1 MRIRFKVTLTCEE
14 RAELSALVSKGKA
27 AALKQTHARI
37 LLLCDESPQGQS
49 FSDERIADVLS
60 VGVATVYRVRKAF
73 VEEGFAA
80 ALERKKPVAPRPRKM
95 DGKAEAK
102 LIALACSKPP
112 KGHARWTL
120 TLLANK
126 MVELNVV
133 DSISHEGVRQT
144 LKKMNFSLT

>member
-1 MRIRFKVTLTCEE
+1 MRIRFKVTLTSQE
-14 RAELSALVSKGKA
+14 RAELSAFVSKGKA

-37 LLLCDESPQGQS
+37 LLLCDESPEGHC
-49 FSDERIADVLS
+49 FSDERIAEVLS

-73 VEEGFAA
+73 VEDGFAV
-80 ALERKKPVAPRPRKM
+80 ALERKKRTVPYPRKM

-102 LIALACSKPP
+102 LLALACSKPP

-126 MVELNVV
+126 MVELKVV

>member
-1 MRIRFKVTLTCEE
+1 MPIRFKVTLTSQE
-14 RAELSALVSKGKA
+14 RAALSALVSKGKCA
-27 AALKQTHARI
+27 ASKQTRARI
-37 LLLCDESPQGQS
+37 LSLCDESPEGQS
-49 FSDERIADVLS
+49 FSDERIAEVLG

-73 VEEGFAA
+73 VEEGFSAV
-80 ALERKKPVAPRPRKM
+80 LERKKRTVPYPRKM

-102 LIALACSKPP
+102 LLALACSKPP

-144 LKKMNFSLT
+144 LKK